1 MGVLAAALQ
10 RKVYTIQIDPPQT
23 YFLSSPLTWYDVP
36 SHTQQAAALIPG
48 DLRTAMQATAEHTV
62 SDALTSTFQNHQQR
76 ATDAYKETILSEVK
90 QLHYLLPLLCAML
103 WL

>member
-10 RKVYTIQIDPPQT
+10 RKVYIHIDPPQT
-23 YFLSSPLTWYDVP
+23 YSLSSSLTWYDVP

-48 DLRTAMQATAEHTV
+48 DLRAAMQATAEHTV